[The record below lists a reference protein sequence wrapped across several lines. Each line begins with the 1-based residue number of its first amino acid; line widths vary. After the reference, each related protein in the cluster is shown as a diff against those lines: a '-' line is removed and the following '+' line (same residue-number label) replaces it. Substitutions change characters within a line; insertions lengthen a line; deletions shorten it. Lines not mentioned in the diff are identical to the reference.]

1 MATNAVD
8 LTTIAEVTA
17 LISAEQ
23 AADAGASGIIQILIT
38 AMSRLVTTTVLGRR
52 NVNGSSALTDVM
64 DGNGSDKIVLKDW
77 PVTAIAAL
85 AVWNVAIPA
94 SPDGVQPGFVFDD
107 RSVIL
112 LPNTSIGAPLS
123 YWNYTLGRFPRGRLN
138 VSCTYTAGYGAGTN
152 PPADANYNG
161 APTDLGAAVTYLVAQ
176 EYKRRNWIDQ
186 ASKTLSEA
194 HEQVTFTQKEWPLWV
209 NRVMR
214 NYKRYHYV

>member
-1 MATNAVD
+1 MAANAVD
-8 LTTIAEVTA
+8 LTTIAQVSA
-17 LISAEQ
+17 LIAPEN
-23 AADAGASGIIQILIT
+23 AADAGASAIIQILIT
-38 AMSRLVTTTVLGRR
+38 AMSRFVTTSVLGRR
-52 NVNGSSALTDVM
+52 NVNTSVALTDVM
-64 DGNGSDKIVLKDW
+64 DGSGSDKIVLKDW
-77 PVTAIAAL
+77 PVTAIASL
-85 AVWNVAIPA
+85 AVWNVGIPA

-138 VSCTYTAGYGAGTN
+138 VSCTYTAGYTGATN
-152 PPADANYNG
+152 PPSDASYNG
-161 APTDLGAAVTYLVAQ
+161 APSDLGGAVTYLVAQ

-194 HEQVTFTQKEWPLWV
+194 HESVTFTQKEWPLWV

-214 NYKRYHYV
+214 NYKRFHYV